1 MLFAL
6 GAIGEMTNFF
16 DFGSKTRV
24 GNSLM
29 VFWANCLFF
38 VSKRAKKHSLVKK
51 SELLTSLFSK
61 EWQSLFCKEW
71 RSLCCKEWRVRFAFG
86 HKKGEKLWKTV
97 KNLQN
102 NINFLSKLLIFCER
116 MSDSLVKKSKSLTSL
131 FSVTSAIHL
140 WKRANYS
147 RRSLVWQ

>member
-71 RSLCCKEWRVRFAFG
+71 RVRFAFG

-97 KNLQN
+97 KNLQK
-102 NINFLSKLLIFCER
+102 NINFFEQIAHFLWVNER
-116 MSDSLVKKSKSLTSL
+116 FAREKEQITHVAL
-131 FSVTSAIHL
+131 
-140 WKRANYS
+140 
-147 RRSLVWQ
+147 

>member
-1 MLFAL
+1 MYSVQHREGQFQTFYKILSICMLFAL

-71 RSLCCKEWRVRFAFG
+71 RSLFCKEWRVRFAFG

-97 KNLQN
+97 KNLQK
-102 NINFLSKLLIFCER
+102 NINFFEQIAHFLWVNER
-116 MSDSLVKKSKSLTSL
+116 FAREKEQITHVAL
-131 FSVTSAIHL
+131 
-140 WKRANYS
+140 
-147 RRSLVWQ
+147 

>member
-1 MLFAL
+1 MLFSL
-6 GAIGEMTNFF
+6 STIGKMLNIF

-61 EWQSLFCKEW
+61 EWQSLF
-71 RSLCCKEWRVRFAFG
+71 CKEWRVRFAFG